1 MAYKPNPGRGNSNPL
16 LKVGCKLAKG
26 SAVRLLGDLDKDG
39 TLNKY
44 EQKRQDAIDANASPA
59 TMYGNPIKMSLN
71 KGPLPQSGLNYGAPI
86 KNVGDLNKT
95 IYEANKT
102 VESIKADPLGK
113 NQSSS
118 TNLPTFR
125 YRGKDAFTQSLKDD
139 SVIQPSFTG
148 QGDNPR
154 YKYLSS
160 RFDINPTI
168 NDPMQRNDLR
178 NRGSSMGSN
187 ISRNTVA
194 QDLKNKQDNAAKFGY
209 SGVRETLKEANQG
222 AKVSANISKNLQSAK
237 ATGSETNLKSA
248 IETART
254 DMRNDKFLRSTR
266 PVIQHPKTGKTVIS
280 DQAAFANARMVQDY
294 INQSQSATKRQNT
307 ADNLRFMKDD
317 FNRDVKSGKYNLN
330 TNTNLSST
338 VKNLMS
344 TPKKK
349 DERSGN

>member
-1 MAYKPNPGRGNSNPL
+1 MAYTQKTGRGNSDPIMKL
-16 LKVGCKLAKG
+16 SDKLKGDSGLM
-26 SAVRLLGDLDKDG
+26 RLGDLDKDG

-44 EQKRQDAIDANASPA
+44 EAKRQAAIDANTSPA
-59 TMYGNPIKMSLN
+59 TMYGAPIEMKAN
-71 KGPLPQSGLNYGAPI
+71 NGPMLQSGLNYGAPI

-95 IYEANKT
+95 IYEGKKT

-125 YRGKDAFTQSLKDD
+125 YRGKDAFAQSLKDD
-139 SVIQPSFTG
+139 SVIQPSFTD
-148 QGDNPR
+148 QGDNSSYR
-154 YKYLSS
+154 YLSS

-187 ISRNTVA
+187 ISQNTVA
-194 QDLKNKQDNAAKFGY
+194 QDLKNKQDNDARFGY
-209 SGVRETLKEANQG
+209 TGVRQTLKEANQG
-222 AKVSANISKNLQSAK
+222 AKVSANISENLQSAK

-266 PVIQHPKTGKTVIS
+266 PVIQHPTTGKTVIS

-294 INQSQSATKRQNT
+294 IDQSQSATKRQNT

-330 TNTNLSST
+330 TNTDLSST
-338 VKNLMS
+338 IKNLML